1 VARLGGEEFGV
12 IVTGEVLEERLERVD
27 SVRAKLAEC
36 PVLADGCQV
45 AITVSAGIADLSSGR
60 NSEAAYA
67 SADKAFYLAKALGRN
82 RVIHDRDGLHHAW
95 HGLLVENGLV
105 VQGAAPDH
113 NGRHQ
118 A

>member
-1 VARLGGEEFGV
+1 MSTASRQSPIVSAMPAAMMSSWPSRHFLLPPSTGGSIVARLGGEEFGV

-60 NSEAAYA
+60 NSE
-67 SADKAFYLAKALGRN
+67 
-82 RVIHDRDGLHHAW
+82 
-95 HGLLVENGLV
+95 
-105 VQGAAPDH
+105 
-113 NGRHQ
+113 
-118 A
+118 